1 MDILADGEVGTLAKV
16 EKKPK
21 GTKNVI
27 RSSELDPKFKDEVAG
42 QPGGEKLKVCYACG
56 VCTAGC
62 PVSEVS
68 EDFDPRKIIR
78 MVLMG
83 MKERVLSSDFIWYC
97 TQCFTCSG
105 HCPQNVKFT
114 DIMRVLR
121 DMTVKKGYV
130 DSSFLQKAKELDRF
144 SQKVRHRLM
153 KSIVAKK
160 GKPFTLNPGE
170 LLSRVAKELA

>member
-1 MDILADGEVGTLAKV
+1 MGEVGRLAKV
-16 EKKPK
+16 ERKAK
-21 GTKNVI
+21 GTKSVI
-27 RSSELDPKFKDEVAG
+27 RSSELDPKFKYEVTSR
-42 QPGGEKLKVCYACG
+42 PGGEKLKVCYACG

-68 EDFDPRKIIR
+68 DDFDPRKIIR

-121 DMTVKKGYV
+121 DMAVKEGYV
-130 DSSFLQKAKELDRF
+130 DSSFLQKAKELDRL

-160 GKPFTLNPGE
+160 GKSFTLNPGE

>member
-1 MDILADGEVGTLAKV
+1 VEKLAKV
-16 EKKPK
+16 EKKAK
-21 GTKNVI
+21 GVQKVI
-27 RSSELDPKFKDEVAG
+27 RSSELDPKFKYEVAS

-68 EDFDPRKIIR
+68 NDFDPRKIIR

-121 DMTVKKGYV
+121 DMAVKEGYV

-144 SQKVRHRLM
+144 SQKVRYRLM

-160 GKPFTLNPGE
+160 GKSFTLNPGE

>member
-1 MDILADGEVGTLAKV
+1 MGRLAKV
-16 EKKPK
+16 ERKAK

-27 RSSELDPKFKDEVAG
+27 RSSELDPKFKYEVAS

-68 EDFDPRKIIR
+68 EDFDPRKIVR

-121 DMTVKKGYV
+121 DMAVKEGFV

-144 SQKVRHRLM
+144 SQKVRFRLM

-160 GKPFTLNPGE
+160 GKSFTLNPGE
-170 LLSRVAKELA
+170 LLGRVAKELA

>member
-1 MDILADGEVGTLAKV
+1 MAKV

-27 RSSELDPKFKDEVAG
+27 RSSELDPKFKYEVAV

-62 PVSEVS
+62 PVSEVC
-68 EDFDPRKIIR
+68 EEFDPRKIIR

-121 DMTVKKGYV
+121 DMAVKKGYV

>member
-1 MDILADGEVGTLAKV
+1 MAKV
-16 EKKPK
+16 EKKTK

-27 RSSELDPKFKDEVAG
+27 RSSELDPKFKYEVAV

-68 EDFDPRKIIR
+68 EEFDPRKIIR

-121 DMTVKKGYV
+121 DMAVKKGYV

>member
-1 MDILADGEVGTLAKV
+1 VGRLAKN
-16 EKKPK
+16 EKRVKA
-21 GTKNVI
+21 TKKVI
-27 RSSELDPKFKDEVAG
+27 RSSELDSKFKYEVANH
-42 QPGGEKLKVCYACG
+42 PGGEKLKVCYACG

-121 DMTVKKGYV
+121 DMAVKEGHV

-144 SQKVRHRLM
+144 SQKVRYRLM
-153 KSIVAKK
+153 KSIVSKK
-160 GKPFTLNPGE
+160 GKSFTLNAGE
-170 LLSRVAKELA
+170 LLNRVAKELA

>member
-1 MDILADGEVGTLAKV
+1 MAKV
-16 EKKPK
+16 EKKAK
-21 GTKNVI
+21 GAQKII
-27 RSSELDPKFKDEVAG
+27 RSSELDPKFKYEVASH
-42 QPGGEKLKVCYACG
+42 PGGEKLKVCYACG

-68 EDFDPRKIIR
+68 NDFDPRKIIR

-121 DMTVKKGYV
+121 DMAVKEGYV
-130 DSSFLQKAKELDRF
+130 DSSFLQKARELDRF
-144 SQKVRHRLM
+144 SQMVRHRLM

-160 GKPFTLNPGE
+160 GKSFTLNPGE
-170 LLSRVAKELA
+170 LLNRVAKELA

>member
-1 MDILADGEVGTLAKV
+1 VYEVAKMV
-16 EKKPK
+16 EAK
-21 GTKNVI
+21 GVI
-27 RSSELDPKFKDEVAG
+27 KSSELDPKFKYEVAS

-68 EDFDPRKIIR
+68 DDFDPRKIVR

-83 MKERVLSSDFIWYC
+83 MRERVLSSDSIWYC
-97 TQCFTCSG
+97 SQCFTCSG

-121 DMTVKKGYV
+121 GMAVNEGYV
-130 DSSFLQKAKELDRF
+130 DPSFLQKAKELDRF
-144 SQKVRHRLM
+144 SQRVRHQLM
-153 KSIVAKK
+153 KSIVAQKE
-160 GKPFTLNPGE
+160 KPFTLHPAE
-170 LLSRVAKELA
+170 LLNGVVKEFA

>member
-1 MDILADGEVGTLAKV
+1 MGRLAKN
-16 EKKPK
+16 EKRVKA
-21 GTKNVI
+21 TKKVI
-27 RSSELDPKFKDEVAG
+27 RSSELDSKFKYEVANH
-42 QPGGEKLKVCYACG
+42 PGGEKLKVCYACG

-121 DMTVKKGYV
+121 DMAVKEGHV

-144 SQKVRHRLM
+144 SQKVRYRLM
-153 KSIVAKK
+153 KSIVSKK
-160 GKPFTLNPGE
+160 GKSFTLNAGE
-170 LLSRVAKELA
+170 LLNRVAKELA

>member
-1 MDILADGEVGTLAKV
+1 MAKGEKRSR
-16 EKKPK
+16 E
-21 GTKNVI
+21 TKRVI
-27 RSSELDPKFKDEVAG
+27 QSSELDPKFKYEVTS

-62 PVSEVS
+62 PVSEIS

-78 MVLMG
+78 MALMG
-83 MKERVLSSDFIWYC
+83 MRERVLSSDFIWYC

-121 DMTVKKGYV
+121 EMAVKEGYV
-130 DSSFLQKAKELDRF
+130 DSSFLQKAKDLDRF
-144 SQKVRHRLM
+144 SQKVRYRLM

-160 GKPFTLNPGE
+160 EKAFTLNPGE
-170 LLSRVAKELA
+170 LLSKVAKELT

>member
-1 MDILADGEVGTLAKV
+1 VEKLAKV
-16 EKKPK
+16 EKKAK
-21 GTKNVI
+21 GAQKVI
-27 RSSELDPKFKDEVAG
+27 RSSELDPKFKYEVAS

-62 PVSEVS
+62 PVSEIS

-121 DMTVKKGYV
+121 DMAVKEGYV

-144 SQKVRHRLM
+144 SQKVRYRLM
-153 KSIVAKK
+153 RSIVAKK
-160 GKPFTLNPGE
+160 GKSFTLNPGE
-170 LLSRVAKELA
+170 LLNRVAKELA

>member
-1 MDILADGEVGTLAKV
+1 LAKV
-16 EKKPK
+16 ERKAK
-21 GTKNVI
+21 GAKNVI
-27 RSSELDPKFKDEVAG
+27 RSSELDPKFKYEVAS

-68 EDFDPRKIIR
+68 EDFDPRKIVR

-121 DMTVKKGYV
+121 DMAVKEGFV

-144 SQKVRHRLM
+144 SQRVRFRLM

-160 GKPFTLNPGE
+160 GKSFTLNPGE
-170 LLSRVAKELA
+170 LLNRVAKELA

>member
-1 MDILADGEVGTLAKV
+1 MAKV
-16 EKKPK
+16 EKKAK
-21 GTKNVI
+21 GAENFI
-27 RSSELDPKFKDEVAG
+27 RSSELDPKFKYEVAS

-68 EDFDPRKIIR
+68 EDFDPRKIVR

-121 DMTVKKGYV
+121 DMAVKEGFV

-144 SQKVRHRLM
+144 SQKIRFRLM

-160 GKPFTLNPGE
+160 GKSFTLNPAE
-170 LLSRVAKELA
+170 LLNRVAKELA

>member
-1 MDILADGEVGTLAKV
+1 LAKV

-27 RSSELDPKFKDEVAG
+27 RSSELDPKFKYEVAV

-68 EDFDPRKIIR
+68 EEFDPRKIIR

-121 DMTVKKGYV
+121 DMAVKKGYV

>member
-1 MDILADGEVGTLAKV
+1 MGRLAKV
-16 EKKPK
+16 ERKAK

-27 RSSELDPKFKDEVAG
+27 RSSELDPKFKYEVAS

-68 EDFDPRKIIR
+68 EDFDPRKIVR

-121 DMTVKKGYV
+121 DMAVKEGFV

-144 SQKVRHRLM
+144 SQKVRFRLM

-160 GKPFTLNPGE
+160 GKSFILNPGE
-170 LLSRVAKELA
+170 LLGRVAKELA

>member
-1 MDILADGEVGTLAKV
+1 LAKV
-16 EKKPK
+16 EKKAK
-21 GTKNVI
+21 GVQKII
-27 RSSELDPKFKDEVAG
+27 RSSELDPKFKYEVAN

-68 EDFDPRKIIR
+68 DDFDPRKIIR

-121 DMTVKKGYV
+121 DMAVKGGYV
-130 DSSFLQKAKELDRF
+130 DSSFLQKARELDRF
-144 SQKVRHRLM
+144 SQMVRHRLM

-160 GKPFTLNPGE
+160 GKSFTLNPGE
-170 LLSRVAKELA
+170 LLNRVAKELA

>member
-1 MDILADGEVGTLAKV
+1 MAKV
-16 EKKPK
+16 ERKAK
-21 GTKNVI
+21 GAKNVI
-27 RSSELDPKFKDEVAG
+27 RSSELDPKFKYEVAS

-68 EDFDPRKIIR
+68 EDFDPRKIVR

-121 DMTVKKGYV
+121 DMAVKEGFV

-144 SQKVRHRLM
+144 SQRVRFRLM

-160 GKPFTLNPGE
+160 GKSFTLNPGE
-170 LLSRVAKELA
+170 LLNRVAKELA

>member
-1 MDILADGEVGTLAKV
+1 VGELAKV
-16 EKKPK
+16 EKKAK
-21 GTKNVI
+21 GVQKII
-27 RSSELDPKFKDEVAG
+27 RSSELDPKFKYEVAN

-68 EDFDPRKIIR
+68 DDFDPRKIIR

-121 DMTVKKGYV
+121 DMAVKGGYV
-130 DSSFLQKAKELDRF
+130 DSSFLQKARELDRF
-144 SQKVRHRLM
+144 SQMVRHRLM

-160 GKPFTLNPGE
+160 GKSFTLNPGE
-170 LLSRVAKELA
+170 LLNRVAKELA

>member
-1 MDILADGEVGTLAKV
+1 MEEVGRLAKV
-16 EKKPK
+16 ERKAKAA
-21 GTKNVI
+21 KNTI
-27 RSSELDPKFKDEVAG
+27 RSSELDPKFKHEVASH
-42 QPGGEKLKVCYACG
+42 PGGEKLKVCYACG

-121 DMTVKKGYV
+121 DMAVKEGYV
-130 DSSFLQKAKELDRF
+130 DSSFLQKAKELDKF
-144 SQKVRHRLM
+144 SQKVRFRLM

-160 GKPFTLNPGE
+160 GKSFTLNPGE
-170 LLSRVAKELA
+170 LLSRVVKEMA

>member
-1 MDILADGEVGTLAKV
+1 VGRLAKV
-16 EKKPK
+16 EKKAK
-21 GTKNVI
+21 GAKNVI
-27 RSSELDPKFKDEVAG
+27 RSSELEPKFKYEVAS

-68 EDFDPRKIIR
+68 EDFDPRKIVR

-121 DMTVKKGYV
+121 DMAVKEGFV

-144 SQKVRHRLM
+144 SQKVRFRLM

-160 GKPFTLNPGE
+160 GKSFTLNPGE
-170 LLSRVAKELA
+170 LLNRVAKDLA

>member
-1 MDILADGEVGTLAKV
+1 MAKV
-16 EKKPK
+16 ERKAK

-27 RSSELDPKFKDEVAG
+27 KSSELDSKFKYEVAS

-62 PVSEVS
+62 PVSDVS
-68 EDFDPRKIIR
+68 ADFDPRKIIR

-121 DMTVKKGYV
+121 DMAVREGFV

-144 SQKVRHRLM
+144 SQKVRYRLM

-160 GKPFTLNPGE
+160 GKSFTLNPGE
-170 LLSRVAKELA
+170 LLTKVAKELS

>member
-1 MDILADGEVGTLAKV
+1 LAKV
-16 EKKPK
+16 ERKAK
-21 GTKNVI
+21 GAKNVI
-27 RSSELDPKFKDEVAG
+27 RSSELDPKFKYEVAN

-68 EDFDPRKIIR
+68 EDFDPRKIVR

-121 DMTVKKGYV
+121 DMAVKEGFV

-144 SQKVRHRLM
+144 SQKVRFRLM

-160 GKPFTLNPGE
+160 GKSFTLNPGE
-170 LLSRVAKELA
+170 LLGRVAKELA

>member
-1 MDILADGEVGTLAKV
+1 LAKA
-16 EKKPK
+16 EKKSK
-21 GTKNVI
+21 ETKNVI
-27 RSSELDPKFKDEVAG
+27 RSSELDPKFKYEVAS

-68 EDFDPRKIIR
+68 SDFDPRKIIR

-121 DMTVKKGYV
+121 DMAVKEGYV

-160 GKPFTLNPGE
+160 GKSFTLNPGE
-170 LLSRVAKELA
+170 LLNKVAKELA

>member
-1 MDILADGEVGTLAKV
+1 VGRL
-16 EKKPK
+16 
-21 GTKNVI
+21 TKNNKKAKATKKVI
-27 RSSELDPKFKDEVAG
+27 RSSELDSKFKYEVTSH
-42 QPGGEKLKVCYACG
+42 PGGEKLKFCYACG

-62 PVSEVS
+62 PVSDVS

-121 DMTVKKGYV
+121 DMAVKEGYV

-144 SQKVRHRLM
+144 SQEVRHRLM

-160 GKPFTLNPGE
+160 GKSFTLNPGE
-170 LLSRVAKELA
+170 LLNRVAKELA

>member
-1 MDILADGEVGTLAKV
+1 MAKV
-16 EKKPK
+16 ERKAK
-21 GTKNVI
+21 GTKNAI
-27 RSSELDPKFKDEVAG
+27 RSSELDPKFKDEVAS
-42 QPGGEKLKVCYACG
+42 QPGGEKLKLCYACG

-68 EDFDPRKIIR
+68 DDFDPRKIIR

-121 DMTVKKGYV
+121 DMAVKEGYV

-160 GKPFTLNPGE
+160 GKSFTLNPGE

>member
-1 MDILADGEVGTLAKV
+1 MAKND
-16 EKKPK
+16 KKLK
-21 GTKNVI
+21 VTKKVI
-27 RSSELDPKFKDEVAG
+27 RSSELDSKFKYEVASH
-42 QPGGEKLKVCYACG
+42 PGGEKLKVCYACG

-62 PVSEVS
+62 PVSDVS

-121 DMTVKKGYV
+121 DMAVKEGYV

-144 SQKVRHRLM
+144 SQQVRHRLM

-160 GKPFTLNPGE
+160 GKSFTLNPGE
-170 LLSRVAKELA
+170 LLNRVAKELA